1 MRNIIA
7 IMKRE
12 VRSFFVSP
20 IAYFVITGFVLI
32 AGYFFFTLLGIFNN
46 YLLQI
51 RAMPFSAQQLPN
63 LNEFV
68 VQGLLQTMVVVLV
81 FLVPL
86 LTMRI
91 FAEEKHRGTFELLVT
106 SPVSVREIVLGK
118 FFGVSVI
125 IVLMLALIALF
136 PALLVIFGEPA
147 PEVGPIF
154 SGFLG
159 LFLCSLAFVSIGM
172 AVSCFTENQVVA
184 GITSMVTLLL
194 LYVIQAAAQSAGGSI
209 ETILSYLSPIVQLKD
224 LLQGVI
230 SLKSI
235 IYFSSL
241 VVVGL
246 FFSQRALEAYRWR

>member
-1 MRNIIA
+1 MRNVIS

-20 IAYFVITGFVLI
+20 IAYFIITGFVLLS
-32 AGYFFFTLLGIFNN
+32 GYFFFAYLGTFNT

-51 RAMPFSAQQLPN
+51 QAMPFSDRALPN

-68 VQGLLQTMVVVLV
+68 VQGLLQTMIVVLV

-91 FAEEKHRGTFELLVT
+91 FAEEKHSGTFELLVT
-106 SPVSVREIVLGK
+106 SPLSVSEMVIGK
-118 FFGVSVI
+118 FLGVGAVI
-125 IVLMLALIALF
+125 FIMIALLAVF
-136 PALLVIFGEPA
+136 PALLIIFGDPA
-147 PEVGPIF
+147 PEIGPIL
-154 SGFLG
+154 SGLLG
-159 LFLCSLAFVSIGM
+159 VLLCALAFTSIGM

-184 GITSMVTLLL
+184 GVSSMVTLLL
-194 LYVIQAAAQSAGGSI
+194 LYVIQAAAQSAGGTF
-209 ETILSYLSPIVQLKD
+209 ETVLNYLSPIMQLRD

-235 IYFSSL
+235 IYFLSL
-241 VVVGL
+241 ITLGL
-246 FFSQRALEAYRWR
+246 FLSQRALEAQRWR